1 MSLTRLHIDNL
12 KCFKEF
18 SLPLAPLTLLTGFN
32 AAGKTTSIQSL
43 LLLAQAARSNSRH
56 WKMALNDEFVQLG
69 TPGDALH
76 EGAESGIAVG
86 VETDELSLSWHL
98 RPESRGQSHAM
109 LIESI
114 DWKFEGKAG
123 NFLCDN
129 TALYCLLPIE
139 ADINLHAITNII
151 ANTIY
156 ISAIRTGADDVYP
169 IPTVAEP
176 VCADVGVRGEFSA
189 WWLEQMS
196 DDEIS
201 VERRHPDEAAVTLRR
216 QLNAWAGTLFPG
228 AQVNASRINN
238 TQLIQ
243 LSWRNHE
250 TDSWRRPSNIGYGL
264 TYVFPILV
272 AGLLAKKGQILVIDS
287 PEAHLHPMGQSR
299 MGQFLAMIAAAGV
312 QVIVETHSDHVL
324 NGVRRAV
331 LAGKILPGDTAIHF
345 FNARPRHPE
354 DSAHVV
360 SPIMDRN
367 GNLSEWPNG
376 FFDQAEADMAVL
388 AGWVS

>member
-1 MSLTRLHIDNL
+1 MILSRLNIDNL
-12 KCFKEF
+12 KCFKAF

-32 AAGKTTSIQSL
+32 AAGKTTSVQSL
-43 LLLAQAARSNSRH
+43 LLLAQAARRNNKD
-56 WKMALNDEFVQLG
+56 WKMGLNGEFVQLG
-69 TPGDALH
+69 TPGEALH

-86 VETDELSLSWHL
+86 VETDHASLSWRL
-98 RPESRGQSHAM
+98 RAESRGQSHAM
-109 LIESI
+109 SIEGI
-114 DWKFEGKAG
+114 DWQLEENRGI
-123 NFLCDN
+123 FLRND
-129 TALYCLLPIE
+129 TDLDCLLP
-139 ADINLHAITNII
+139 ADADTRLQAMTKLI

-169 IPTVAEP
+169 IPTTAEP
-176 VCADVGVRGEFSA
+176 ICADVGVRGEFSA

-196 DDEIS
+196 DEEVDI
-201 VERRHPDEAAVTLRR
+201 ERRYPDEPAITLRR
-216 QLNAWAGTLFPG
+216 QFNAWAGTLFPG

-243 LSWRNHE
+243 LSWRNHD

-299 MGQFLAMIAAAGV
+299 MGQFLSMVAAAGV
-312 QVIVETHSDHVL
+312 QVIVETHSDHIL

-331 LAGKILPGDTAIHF
+331 LAGKILAADTAIHF
-345 FNARPRHPE
+345 FNARPRHA
-354 DSAHVV
+354 DDFAHVV
-360 SPIMDRN
+360 SPLMDAK
-367 GNLSEWPNG
+367 GNLSEWPSG

-388 AGWVS
+388 AGWGS